1 MRNANT
7 FRLLLCRG
15 PEPLVSD
22 EASTSASYRE
32 YSGGNGYFHGYFARA
47 ALHSQCDVSV
57 YSTPD
62 FPSCDTKY
70 LLRLFRLRPSHMCQ
84 ALRGAAIWSNDMRDA
99 RWGRRRPVI
108 TGSGRLQ
115 SRTAHTASARQIRR
129 YGRTL
134 CAFLSSP
141 VLAPSPPSLSQPLC
155 HTLTRSLE
163 RIHLL
168 VCHHAKGGLLRG
180 TAVQSDPFGVR
191 FF

>member
-1 MRNANT
+1 MKRVR
-7 FRLLLCRG
+7 RLRI
-15 PEPLVSD
+15 
-22 EASTSASYRE
+22 ASIPVAT
-32 YSGGNGYFHGYFARA
+32 
-47 ALHSQCDVSV
+47 
-57 YSTPD
+57 D

-134 CAFLSSP
+134 CAFPVGEEERLVGALPLLPRSRTLPPFSLPATLPHAHPLARTYSP
-141 VLAPSPPSLSQPLC
+141 SGVPPCEGWAVERNSRTVRSFWCSILLMAMRCSTQAHPRGLAAP
-155 HTLTRSLE
+155 
-163 RIHLL
+163 
-168 VCHHAKGGLLRG
+168 
-180 TAVQSDPFGVR
+180 
-191 FF
+191 